1 MLQIPF
7 CNFDPSKFLVISD
20 NVPPLVYYSHIPIII
35 ISLVIGIFVF
45 LKNRKSLS
53 NRLVLITTLT
63 FSLWVFMDSI
73 FWASNRGDIIMFV
86 WAMQI
91 LVEPLVHAS
100 ALYLLFVLLYGKDM
114 SFKSKLVIFLLYLP
128 VIILTPTKYFLTSF
142 DVATCLSQESVYSY
156 YTYIIEAIY
165 SIWLVIVGINRFI
178 SEKKVSIKK
187 EIAFLTIGTLI
198 MLISF
203 SWGAITGSF
212 TEDWNLAQYGLFG
225 MPIFISLLSYSIVRF
240 KLFDLKLVG
249 SNVLVVALW
258 AMTASLLFIQD
269 IGISHKVTW
278 ITLIVSVFF
287 GIILIRSVKKEIL
300 QREKIESLAEDLKLA
315 NTRLLSLDKQKS
327 EFVSIATHQL
337 RAPLTAMKGYT
348 SLILEG
354 DFGEIN
360 KETKQAVSRIYDSA
374 NTLTNIVNDYL
385 NISRIEL
392 GTMKYDFTTLDLK
405 ELVDNVIGE
414 LRPNLEKKELKLSF
428 TSTPEGV
435 NTRFM
440 IHADKD
446 KLKQVV
452 ANLVDNSIKY
462 TPRGGIDISIVKNV
476 LERKITLS
484 IRDTGV
490 GISKEVMPKLFA
502 KFTRADNANKQNIY
516 GTGLGLYIA
525 KQIIDAHKGHIK
537 AISDGEGKGSTFY
550 VVFDMEV

>member
-1 MLQIPF
+1 MIQIPF
-7 CNFDPSKFLVISD
+7 CSFDPSKFLVISD

-35 ISLVIGIFVF
+35 ASLVIGIYVF
-45 LKNRKSLS
+45 LKNYKALP
-53 NRLVLITTLT
+53 NRLILVTTLT
-63 FSLWVFMDSI
+63 FSFWVFMDSI
-73 FWASNRGDIIMFV
+73 FWASNRGDVIMFV

-91 LVEPLVHAS
+91 LVEPLVHLS
-100 ALYLLFVLLYGKDM
+100 ALYLLYVLVYKRDVSFRNKLLMFILYVPV
-114 SFKSKLVIFLLYLP
+114 LIFA
-128 VIILTPTKYFLTSF
+128 PTRYFLTSF
-142 DVATCLSQESVYSY
+142 DVGTCLSQESLFSYYSY
-156 YTYIIEAIY
+156 LIEVIY
-165 SIWLVIVGINRFI
+165 SITLVAVGV
-178 SEKKVSIKK
+178 KKFFKETDVAVKK
-187 EIAFLTIGTLI
+187 EIVFLTVGMII
-198 MLISF
+198 MLVSF

-225 MPIFISLLSYSIVRF
+225 MPVFIGLLSYSIVKFR
-240 KLFDLKLVG
+240 LFDLKLVG
-249 SNVLVVALW
+249 SNVLVIALW
-258 AMTASLLFIQD
+258 VMTASLLFIQD
-269 IGISHKVTW
+269 IGMSHNVTW
-278 ITLIVSVFF
+278 ITLIISVFF
-287 GIILIRSVKKEIL
+287 GIILIKSVKKEIL
-300 QREKIESLAEDLKLA
+300 QREKIESLASDLKSA

-392 GTMKYDFTTLDLK
+392 GTMKYNFTTLDLK

-414 LRPNLEKKELKLSF
+414 LRPNIEKKGLKLSF
-428 TSTPEGV
+428 TTTPDGV

-462 TPRGGIDISIVKNV
+462 TPSGSIDISIVKNT
-476 LERKITLS
+476 LERKVTLS

-490 GISKEVMPKLFA
+490 GISKDVMPKLFA
-502 KFTRADNANKQNIY
+502 KFVRAESANKQNIY

-525 KQIIDAHKGHIK
+525 KQIVDAHKGHIK
-537 AISDGEGKGSTFY
+537 AISDGDGMGSTFY